1 MTTKTKQPRLLPRRM
16 LEPIGE
22 GEALDFGELST
33 RYRCAC
39 GNTLETGIRLEEG
52 RCVRCGKT
60 MRPAA

>member
-1 MTTKTKQPRLLPRRM
+1 MATKIKQLRLLPKKM

-39 GNTLETGIRLEEG
+39 GNTLETGIRLEEVL
-52 RCVRCGKT
+52 CVRCGKA